1 MKGRL
6 TNISTLTEI
15 VHIVL
20 WKLKDT
26 PEARSQVEKIKDLP
40 SSGRIVCEMGDNKIV
55 GEARSQGYNWGM
67 YSVWNSFDEL
77 HAYAISK
84 EHVDCANNFVKPNT
98 TGSLAYDWE
107 LPEGL

>member
-1 MKGRL
+1 MGK
-6 TNISTLTEI
+6 I

-40 SSGRIVCEMGDNKIV
+40 SAGRIVCEMGDNKIV
-55 GEARSQGYNWGM
+55 GEQRSQGYNWGM
-67 YSVWNSFDEL
+67 YSVWNSYEEL

-84 EHVDCANNFVKPNT
+84 EHV
-98 TGSLAYDWE
+98 E
-107 LPEGL
+107 